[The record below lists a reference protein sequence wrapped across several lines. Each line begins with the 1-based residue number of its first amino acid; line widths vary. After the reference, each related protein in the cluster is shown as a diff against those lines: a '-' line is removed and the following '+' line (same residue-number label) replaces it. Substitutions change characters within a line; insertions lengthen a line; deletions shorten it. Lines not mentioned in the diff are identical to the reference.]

1 MARMTTSKGR
11 QPLTETLN
19 RVARERERVIVRRR
33 GKDVAALVPLEDLA
47 ALEEME
53 MEDRLDAADFR
64 AAKRQWERGG
74 KKTVSWDKLKAELGI

>member
-1 MARMTTSKGR
+1 MAKTATDKTSR
-11 QPLTETLN
+11 ALTETLS
-19 RVARERERVIVRRR
+19 RVARDRERVIVRRR

-53 MEDRLDAADFR
+53 DRLDAGDFR

-74 KKTVSWDKLKAELGI
+74 KKTVSWEKLKAELGI

>member
-1 MARMTTSKGR
+1 MARITKSKLSH
-11 QPLTETLN
+11 PLTETLN

-53 MEDRLDAADFR
+53 DRFDAGDFR

>member
-1 MARMTTSKGR
+1 MAGTTTGKAKLSL
-11 QPLTETLN
+11 PETLR
-19 RVARERERVIVRRR
+19 RVAGERERVIVRRR

-53 MEDRLDAADFR
+53 DRQDARDFR

-74 KKTVSWDKLKAELGI
+74 KKTVSWEKLKAELGMA

>member
-1 MARMTTSKGR
+1 MARITTSKVR
-11 QPLTETLN
+11 RRLPEMLS

-53 MEDRLDAADFR
+53 DRLDARDFL

-74 KKTVSWDKLKAELGI
+74 KKTVSWEKLKAELGI